1 MRGLVRVKNM
11 LIFTDHKDRLQD
23 QRVIP
28 KGITGADQ
36 VQPAAVLF
44 VICTK
49 HWLWLLWA
57 LIPIISVRI

>member
-11 LIFTDHKDRLQD
+11 LIFTDRKDRLQD
-23 QRVIP
+23 QRVFP
-28 KGITGADQ
+28 QGITGADW
-36 VQPAAVLF
+36 VQPAAFLF

>member
-28 KGITGADQ
+28 QGITGADW
-36 VQPAAVLF
+36 VQPAAISF
-44 VICTK
+44 VISSK
-49 HWLWLLWA
+49 QA
-57 LIPIISVRI
+57 LVPMISVRS